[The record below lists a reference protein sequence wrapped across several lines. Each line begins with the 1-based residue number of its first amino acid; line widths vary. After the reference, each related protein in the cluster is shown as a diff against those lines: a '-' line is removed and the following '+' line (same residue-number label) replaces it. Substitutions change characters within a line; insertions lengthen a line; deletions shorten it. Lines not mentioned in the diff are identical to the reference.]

1 MNTIRT
7 MTMAALLGAGSLGL
21 QGCGAEDASAAAGST
36 GGFLQPTL
44 SSGSG
49 GTDDSVTVSWIAPT
63 QRQDGSE
70 LSMTELAGYRIH
82 YGPSSGN
89 YTETVT
95 IDDPYDM
102 DLVLS
107 GLRTGEPVY
116 VVVEAVDT
124 DGLASGPSEEVSV
137 VVN

>member
-1 MNTIRT
+1 MNTIRM

-21 QGCGAEDASAAAGST
+21 QGCGAEDASTAAGST
-36 GGFLQPTL
+36 SGFLQPAL
-44 SSGSG
+44 SSSSS
-49 GTDDSVTVSWIAPT
+49 DDSVTVSWIAPT

-70 LSMTELAGYRIH
+70 LSMTELAGYRVH

-95 IDDPYDM
+95 IEDPYDM

-107 GLRTGEPVY
+107 GLDTGEPVY

>member
-1 MNTIRT
+1 MNTIRMMT
-7 MTMAALLGAGSLGL
+7 MTALLGAGSLGL
-21 QGCGAEDASAAAGST
+21 QGCGAEDAAAAGST
-36 GGFLQPTL
+36 SGYLQPAL

-49 GTDDSVTVSWIAPT
+49 DDSVTLSWIAPT

-70 LSMTELAGYRIH
+70 LSMTELAGYRVH

-107 GLRTGEPVY
+107 GLDTGEPVY